1 MLEINLLAI
10 FWDKIM
16 TKDSSGSRSNVNLSA
31 IMNSTVLLYEWLQ
44 GNRNKVE
51 EFVVCN
57 WGMVDGLQWRDLDQ
71 SPNQISHR
79 L

>member
-44 GNRNKVE
+44 GNINKVE
-51 EFVVCN
+51 E
-57 WGMVDGLQWRDLDQ
+57 RD
-71 SPNQISHR
+71 QIPAAGI